1 MLKMFKY
8 AALATSLVAGA
19 FVAGCSDDGTVA
31 DGGVTAD
38 TGIHPDGSVRMD
50 ATTTVDSG
58 TSDAGGTPDAGQEGC
73 APWAGTQPANTVALN
88 FVADDTA
95 NHTYTSTDGLAW
107 KGSMKFDSA
116 TRCITRDTSW
126 SGPFALLWDDGPWNA
141 GGHEPAGATAADHKF
156 GVTVFFPSPVA
167 TSTIDYGLVSDW
179 APGGQGN
186 WLWQGP
192 NGAVHIPANST
203 APIDAVGFTFPAF
216 GTVDLKLV
224 IDTATRAAGFETW
237 TPALGAT
244 VKSSGWGWVESAVTD
259 DGAAGDDAAGDAKY
273 TFVIGERA
281 GRGNLRHVGK
291 FASGQEVQFVFV
303 LGGVEYKVAG
313 APSRAGVKAY
323 TKAAGAAVWTEV
335 TVANK
340 PDGDKNTFVVIP

>member
-31 DGGVTAD
+31 DGGVAD

-50 ATTTVDSG
+50 ATTAADSG
-58 TSDAGGTPDAGQEGC
+58 SDAGVTPDAGQEGC
-73 APWAGTQPANTVALN
+73 PAWAGTQPANTVALN
-88 FVADDTA
+88 FVADDSA
-95 NHTYTSTDGLAW
+95 NRTYTSTDGLAW

-126 SGPFALLWDDGPWNA
+126 SGPFALLYDDGPWNT

-203 APIDAVGFTFPAF
+203 APIDATGFTFPAF

-237 TPALGAT
+237 MPALGVT
-244 VKSSGWGWVESAVTD
+244 VKSSGWGWVESPATD
-259 DGAAGDDAAGDAKY
+259 DGMAGDDAATDAKY

-291 FASGQEVQFVFV
+291 YTSGQEIQFVFV
-303 LGGVEYKVAG
+303 LGGVEYKVAQV
-313 APSRAGVKAY
+313 PSTAGVHAY
-323 TKAAGAAVWTEV
+323 TKAMGAATWTEV
-335 TVANK
+335 PVMNK
-340 PDGDKNTFVVIP
+340 PDGDKNTFIVIP